1 MKREEHAGI
10 AIREVRP
17 GYWVADFQRG
27 GKRVRKAF
35 KDLSDAKVWAE
46 AKKTEIVNK
55 GVEALN
61 VSDKVRADALESMRL
76 LEGTGVSIVDAVR
89 DYLRRHPSTAGQT
102 VSQTCDMY
110 LVAMRNAGLRPLS
123 IYDKEIKFNVLCDAM
138 GTTPV
143 AAVDEADVEQWALAR
158 GGSPVTIKAYTTV
171 ANSVLLFYRRGNRL
185 KARGVGDEKAP
196 ETWDIQ
202 TVQKV
207 LATAEKIAPDTVPAL
222 AVLFFAG
229 LRPHEMLRLT
239 WAQIDMQAGVIRLTG
254 ADTKTRTMRNVE
266 IADNLRAW
274 LTVYRSSGPV
284 APSPSRYRDQREAVM
299 KASGVSAWPV
309 DIARHTFATMH
320 YNAHQNAAATM
331 AQLGHFGNA
340 QMFVKHYKG
349 VPVTADEAAAYWK
362 IKPNKSAQ
370 TTLQFKA
377 AG

>member
-1 MKREEHAGI
+1 
-10 AIREVRP
+10 
-17 GYWVADFQRG
+17 
-27 GKRVRKAF
+27 
-35 KDLSDAKVWAE
+35 
-46 AKKTEIVNK
+46 
-55 GVEALN
+55 
-61 VSDKVRADALESMRL
+61 
-76 LEGTGVSIVDAVR
+76 
-89 DYLRRHPSTAGQT
+89 
-102 VSQTCDMY
+102 
-110 LVAMRNAGLRPLS
+110 
-123 IYDKEIKFNVLCDAM
+123 
-138 GTTPV
+138 
-143 AAVDEADVEQWALAR
+143 
-158 GGSPVTIKAYTTV
+158 
-171 ANSVLLFYRRGNRL
+171 
-185 KARGVGDEKAP
+185 
-196 ETWDIQ
+196 
-202 TVQKV
+202 
-207 LATAEKIAPDTVPAL
+207 
-222 AVLFFAG
+222 
-229 LRPHEMLRLT
+229 
-239 WAQIDMQAGVIRLTG
+239 
-254 ADTKTRTMRNVE
+254 MRNVE